1 MNIGHFILKDKKPLE
16 TDLISWALWMN
27 DVSQRIVAKDKFG
40 DVEVST
46 VFLGLD
52 HNWGGGEPLLFETMI
67 FGGEY
72 ADYQKRC
79 STWEQAEKMHKD
91 AIDLINK

>member
-1 MNIGHFILKDKKPLE
+1 MNIGNFILKDKKPFE

-27 DVSQRIVAKDKFG
+27 DRSQRIVAKDKFG

-52 HNWGGGEPLLFETMI
+52 HGWGGKPLWFETMI
-67 FGGEY
+67 FGGKH
-72 ADYQKRC
+72 DLYQNRC
-79 STWEQAEKMHKD
+79 ATWKQAEKMHQR
-91 AIDLINK
+91 L